1 MSNLMFVNRSRLT
14 LVVIVFWALCA
25 VWTTAL
31 AAGDAAAGQ
40 AKSATCVAC
49 HGADGNSNMNPQW
62 PKLAGQHPGYTIKQ
76 LQNFKNGER
85 NNAQM
90 APMAANLSDQDMA
103 DLAAYYASQTLQP
116 GYTNADLAAVGEAIY
131 RGGDL
136 SRNVPACTGCHGPAG
151 NGNSAAKFPSLAG
164 QHAAYTVLQLNTF
177 RAGERGND
185 LNGMMQ
191 AVAANMTDEQIEA
204 VASYIQGLR

>member
-1 MSNLMFVNRSRLT
+1 MSNLIVVNRSCS
-14 LVVIVFWALCA
+14 VIVILVLWTLSI

-40 AKSATCVAC
+40 AKSATCTAC
-49 HGADGNSNMNPQW
+49 HSADGNSSMNPQW
-62 PKLAGQHPGYTIKQ
+62 PKLAGQHPSYTVKQ
-76 LQNFKNGER
+76 LRNFKDGER
-85 NNAQM
+85 NNTQM

-103 DLAAYYASQTLQP
+103 DLAAYYAGQTLQP
-116 GYTNADLAAVGEAIY
+116 GHANADLVELGETIY

-136 SRNVPACTGCHGPAG
+136 SRSVPACTGCHGPTGAG
-151 NGNSAAKFPSLAG
+151 NPAAKFPSLAG
-164 QHAAYTVLQLNTF
+164 QHAAYTVLQLNAF

-185 LNGMMQ
+185 LNGMMR
-191 AVAANMTDEQIEA
+191 AVAANMTDAQIEA